1 MGNIEYHY
9 SVGQPMGAYSSF
21 AMLALTNHFLV
32 YLAALQGGIKIPS
45 NKGVYGIL
53 GDDIV
58 IANKTIAANYSYNM
72 QDILGVEVNPIKGF
86 SGHLIEFAKML
97 ITLTGINLSPI
108 GAKAILQTIR
118 SPAFIPTLISDMRKK
133 EYFKFYNLELKVLT
147 KLMDT
152 SFNKKGMSS

>member
-1 MGNIEYHY
+1 MGNVDFHY

-32 YLAALQGGIKIPS
+32 YLAALQGGIKILPD
-45 NKGVYGIL
+45 KGVYGIL
-53 GDDIV
+53 GDDVV
-58 IANKTIAANYSYNM
+58 IANQTIATNYSYNM
-72 QDILGVEVNPIKGF
+72 QHVLGVEVNPIKGF

-108 GAKAILQTIR
+108 GAKAILQTLR

-147 KLMDT
+147 KLLSH
-152 SFNKKGMSS
+152 SFRKEGMSS